1 MVEVSKEGR
10 DQNEPA
16 QKKSSLLQ
24 KVAEGKKGNARAAAG
39 KAANVNEN
47 YVEKD
52 SDKEITGTAKGCR
65 WNRRRASG
73 AANGIGIGIPMVN
86 LKIFTKWHPA
96 DDHGFQLGRP
106 IQCQSSANPVPTSAK
121 KTGLFGCF
129 RVVMRINGNC
139 PQTLCA

>member
-73 AANGIGIGIPMVN
+73 AANGNGIGIPMVN
-86 LKIFTKWHPA
+86 LKIFTKWH
-96 DDHGFQLGRP
+96 RP
-106 IQCQSSANPVPTSAK
+106 TTTVFS
-121 KTGLFGCF
+121 
-129 RVVMRINGNC
+129 
-139 PQTLCA
+139 